1 MRGAKKS
8 GTRWQRL
15 AGWPLHQCTCQFVWE
30 GWLLGMADAW
40 IWNFLSF
47 IIYTNGLATL
57 HLSLLIILQKEV
69 QKSCKGCIIPIKT
82 RLREMLSFI
91 VPPTKSLLKEI
102 LSFILSTKVLVR
114 QDWSD
119 IRLLSRIAIS
129 HPAGP
134 ISARSPFL
142 SDRLDVIANL
152 NSSLSQMSQ

>member
-1 MRGAKKS
+1 
-8 GTRWQRL
+8 
-15 AGWPLHQCTCQFVWE
+15 
-30 GWLLGMADAW
+30 MAFAPV
-40 IWNFLSF
+40 
-47 IIYTNGLATL
+47 
-57 HLSLLIILQKEV
+57 HLSVCVRGGTSWNGRCLNLKLFIFFHLYQWPCDSSLVALILQKEV
-69 QKSCKGCIIPIKT
+69 QKSCKGYIIPIKT

-91 VPPTKSLLKEI
+91 ITPTKSLLKEI